1 MPIKDLQTTEY
12 GFPEAGRI
20 RLGIKKVNNKGTEY
34 PVETDYFV
42 LSDAQDLIPHYGPQ
56 PKELLVFL
64 PYQERDRNFRAFY
77 ELFKTGGLYCQG
89 DGEFINWQIDPAGSG
104 TTVIRD
110 SKVIQ
115 KYTEENGESYPDG
128 SQVPC
133 SGRNRKDAPLY
144 PRCEKC
150 MARALLFVLIRDP
163 KDPLKLVGNR
173 LAYYRL
179 STGSIHNI
187 IGLTESLNTF
197 AYLAA
202 GFRKG
207 LAGIPL
213 ILRRTERTMSVNT
226 KSKENPDIATRSQV
240 TKHFLAFEADPIWSE
255 VASLSIAAQA
265 LNKPVDELL
274 ALPDGIIDADELDTI
289 DGEGMYVPEEL
300 EDLDERLA
308 NKIADLEA
316 MKDELPSS
324 WNAYHDIMGE
334 IFDKYSPNDMLQLV
348 RNRLGMGRTQKAK
361 LDKTF
366 WSETLDCAI
375 ETLRFE

>member
-1 MPIKDLQTTEY
+1 MPIKDLQTAEY

-20 RLGIKKVNNKGTEY
+20 RLGIKKVNKKGVEY

-42 LSDAQDLIPHYGPQ
+42 LSDAMDLVPHYGQQ

-104 TTVIRD
+104 ETVIRD
-110 SKVIQ
+110 GHVIQ
-115 KYTEENGESYPDG
+115 KYTEENGESYADG

-133 SGRNRKDAPLY
+133 SGRNRKDMPLY
-144 PRCEKC
+144 QRCTNC
-150 MARALLFVLIRDP
+150 RARAILFVLIRDP

-173 LAYYRL
+173 LAYYRI

-226 KSKENPDIATRSQV
+226 KNKDNVTTRSQV

-300 EDLDERLA
+300 DDLDERLA
-308 NKIADLEA
+308 NRIADLEA
-316 MKDELPSS
+316 MKDELPTD
-324 WNAYHDIMGE
+324 WPAYHDIMGE
-334 IFDKYSPNDMLQLV
+334 IFDKYSPTDMVKLI
-348 RNRLGMGRTQKAK
+348 RKRLGIGRTQEIA
-361 LDKTF
+361 LDKRF
-366 WSETLDCAI
+366 WNETIDCVI
-375 ETLRFE
+375 ETLRIE